1 MLESEG
7 NTQKCFIT
15 SKLWHIIL
23 TEGASRLRRVLRC
36 LKRKGYTTFW
46 AVDDHFFQLASTA
59 HPVTMATIEPKKAIF
74 AELEFPQHHV
84 LKFDH
89 PVRGEKKCFL
99 AMISTETGTES
110 VHQSEQTELRQRV
123 NIGAAATERNPV
135 FVCLFVCLT
144 WWHRNSNR
152 APENL

>member
-23 TEGASRLRRVLRC
+23 TEGASRQRRVPRC

-89 PVRGEKKCFL
+89 PVRGEKSVFWRWFQPKQEQKV
-99 AMISTETGTES
+99 STN
-110 VHQSEQTELRQRV
+110 QNRL
-123 NIGAAATERNPV
+123 
-135 FVCLFVCLT
+135 
-144 WWHRNSNR
+144 NSDR
-152 APENL
+152 GWI